1 MSTSSTPP
9 ARGSAGSRLRSPLSI
24 ALIAAAVAALVIGT
38 LVLRGGGTP
47 RTPTPSPTRTLSFP
61 TPIMPVGT
69 PRAVYPQQL
78 ASADGRTVTLPSA
91 PRRIVVLDPGA
102 AESLAAIGAVSQIA
116 AVADAPGY
124 PENLAALPRLPVTAS
139 PDAIAARSPD
149 LVLLDPDA
157 AALARS
163 LAARGLP
170 ALVLPPPA
178 TLETTLQQIQYFG
191 NVTDHLAEAQQL
203 VARLRARLDA
213 VQRRLSGVTGGPL
226 VYIETGPGP
235 EAAGPVSLP
244 GDLLRLLKARN
255 VIDQPSAALVE
266 TASAQIVAANPDA
279 IVVAATGA
287 GESVAEVAARP
298 GWEAIAAVRQ
308 GHVYAIAPELV
319 LRPGPRLLDGL
330 ETLAHLLY
338 PAIFA

>member
-1 MSTSSTPP
+1 MSASPTPP
-9 ARGSAGSRLRSPLSI
+9 ARGPAGNRLRSPLSI
-24 ALIAAAVAALVIGT
+24 ALIAAAVAALVLGT
-38 LVLRGGGTP
+38 LVLRGGGTV
-47 RTPTPSPTRTLSFP
+47 RTPTPSPTRIVGFP

-69 PRAVYPQQL
+69 PHAVYPQQL
-78 ASADGRTVTLPSA
+78 TGAEGRTITLLAA

-102 AESLAAIGAVSQIA
+102 AESLVAIGATSQIA
-116 AVADAPGY
+116 AIADAPDY
-124 PENLAALPRLPVTAS
+124 PDALATLPRLPATAS
-139 PDAIAARSPD
+139 VDAVAALSPD

-157 AALARS
+157 AELARS

-178 TLETTLQQIQYFG
+178 TLETTLQQLQYFG
-191 NVTDHLAEAQQL
+191 NVTDHLAEAQRL

-213 VQRRLSGVTGGPL
+213 VQRRLSGVTQGPI

-235 EAAGPVSLP
+235 QAAGPASLP

-255 VIDQPSAALVE
+255 AITQPSTALVE
-266 TASAQIVAANPDA
+266 TTSAQIAAANPDV
-279 IVVAATGA
+279 IVIAATGA
-287 GESVAEVAARP
+287 GERTVDVAARP
-298 GWEAIAAVRQ
+298 GWEAIAAIRQ
-308 GHVYAIAPELV
+308 GRVDTIAPELV

-330 ETLAHLLY
+330 EMLARLLY